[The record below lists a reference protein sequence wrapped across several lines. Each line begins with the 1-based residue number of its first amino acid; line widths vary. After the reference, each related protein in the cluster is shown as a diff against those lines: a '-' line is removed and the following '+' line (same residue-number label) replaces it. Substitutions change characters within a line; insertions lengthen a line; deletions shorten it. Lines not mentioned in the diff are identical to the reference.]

1 MSAVINYFL
10 WLQSVGAITDD
21 PTAPLSNTRILSPL
35 PDYLF
40 ENEIKILYQEA
51 SKTPRTYLLVLLFLE
66 TGIKSNELF
75 LLTKAHIDISD
86 AFAPEIWIK
95 HTRKTTIK
103 ETKKDRKVTLPALFT
118 EVYNRYLARYK
129 IEDILFPYTD
139 RFIQMLF
146 ADLRQRSGIEKE
158 LTPKTLRHTHVVRAL
173 KRGED
178 KEKIFDRIGLAPDS
192 RQEAYEDV
200 YEVLAGSGK

>member
-1 MSAVINYFL
+1 M
-10 WLQSVGAITDD
+10 LQSVGAITDD

-95 HTRKTTIK
+95 HTCKTTKK
-103 ETKKDRKVTLPALFT
+103 ETKKDRKVTLPTLFT
-118 EVYNRYLARYK
+118 EVYNRYLALYK

-146 ADLRQRSGIEKE
+146 ADLKKQTKIAKE
-158 LTPKTLRHTHVVRAL
+158 LTPKTLRHTHIVRAY

-178 KEKIFDRIGLAPDS
+178 PDKIFDRVGYAANLRKEAHEMYS
-192 RQEAYEDV
+192 RMA
-200 YEVLAGSGK
+200 